1 MVWAIKLE
9 NSGYLNFD
17 TQTSYHQD
25 LSVYRFE
32 ADFVIP
38 SGTTTPIYFV
48 ARNTSFSGYI
58 SIQSN
63 GELRVRYNGTN
74 LSWPSFGYPDDDQ
87 LHTIVVVR
95 NGASHEAFL
104 DGSSKGTVSNS
115 ITSPFLLTGIGN
127 AGTLTSNFY
136 LSRMRLWNNAT
147 GTGTPIHDHDANSS
161 DRSNTGQQP
170 ILTDTAGGN
179 NATGVGLPTDGS
191 AWIDLGGGGLS
202 IIGQE
207 STFTYQSVNA
217 SVQLTGQ
224 IDITGQVSTYVYNSI
239 DGSVSLT
246 GNIEISGLTSTY
258 QYQSVDGNVNLTG
271 DLLIQGQTSNYNY
284 QSVNAFVVLTGS
296 VEVIGSVSNVNYQAV
311 NATVEIGS
319 QLNIIGQTS
328 TFDYQSIDA
337 TVTLQGDI
345 DIVGQTSNYNFQS
358 VNATIRLSSGRQI
371 NVSNVMV
378 SYADDGIQTSYA
390 DDSIQINYADD
401 GINIFYG

>member
-191 AWIDLGGGGLS
+191 AWIDLGGGANNS
-202 IIGQE
+202 E
-207 STFTYQSVNA
+207 
-217 SVQLTGQ
+217 
-224 IDITGQVSTYVYNSI
+224 IDITISSPTFSAQATNTQPFISTVDFDVAPPVFSAQAQNTVPDLDSTISFDIPPPQFSASADNTIPGGGASVDFTIQSPIFSAQASNAAPEFESSVNFDVQKPIFLAQASNVTPGNNSI
-239 DGSVSLT
+239 
-246 GNIEISGLTSTY
+246 
-258 QYQSVDGNVNLTG
+258 
-271 DLLIQGQTSNYNY
+271 
-284 QSVNAFVVLTGS
+284 
-296 VEVIGSVSNVNYQAV
+296 
-311 NATVEIGS
+311 
-319 QLNIIGQTS
+319 
-328 TFDYQSIDA
+328 IDIDIPAPIFSAEA
-337 TVTLQGDI
+337 TVTIPDRSASA
-345 DIVGQTSNYNFQS
+345 DIVISTPIFSVFAGKDTDIFYYSPGARVALRNQS
-358 VNATIRLSSGRQI
+358 RLSSLPNSSRTVKI
-371 NVSNVMV
+371 KPLSRI
-378 SYADDGIQTSYA
+378 ARL
-390 DDSIQINYADD
+390 
-401 GINIFYG
+401 